1 MSWKEYKSMRDELV
15 GLVVHNEEHYYIK
28 VFSHAINEILRV
40 GFEVL
45 TAVSMKIAV
54 FWVDL

>member
-1 MSWKEYKSMRDELV
+1 ME
-15 GLVVHNEEHYYIK
+15 
-28 VFSHAINEILRV
+28 AISTSETSVNFYEV

-54 FWVDL
+54 F